1 MSGLKRDIP
10 IPTAMPEAYKTLL
23 KKERMQKPAMV
34 TKRLEIL
41 NHMKRTNYK
50 NEYDRL
56 QGLLEGHAD
65 RFSIPGGHYERDKL
79 TNRQQML
86 KKLFKQSHDGER
98 HPIMGK

>member
-1 MSGLKRDIP
+1 MSRLPLPESAGL
-10 IPTAMPEAYKTLL
+10 AAAYKKLIQ
-23 KKERMQKPAMV
+23 KEAVVKPASM
-34 TKRLEIL
+34 TRRLEIL
-41 NHMKRTNYK
+41 SHMKRTNYK

-79 TNRQQML
+79 INRQQML
-86 KKLFKQSHDGER
+86 KKLFKESHDGER

>member
-1 MSGLKRDIP
+1 MSRLP
-10 IPTAMPEAYKTLL
+10 LPESTGMAAAYKKLIQ
-23 KKERMQKPAMV
+23 KEAIVKPASA
-34 TKRLEIL
+34 TKRIEIL

-79 TNRQQML
+79 INRQQML
-86 KKLFKQSHDGER
+86 KKLFKESHDGEK
-98 HPIMGK
+98 HPLMSK

>member
-1 MSGLKRDIP
+1 VDEKKEIP
-10 IPTAMPEAYKTLL
+10 IPTAMPAAYKTLL

-34 TKRLEIL
+34 TKRIEIL

-79 TNRQQML
+79 INRQQML
-86 KKLFKQSHDGER
+86 KKLFKESYDGEK
-98 HPIMGK
+98 HPLMSK